1 VDTSLVQRSG
11 AYLSAAAVVLS
22 LIFVGL
28 EVRNNTVAARGATM
42 QAISDAST
50 TFFLTISLDKDFAE
64 LVVRIFDGETKAD
77 FSPIENQQL
86 VQNIGAF
93 MRGLENTYLQ
103 HREGLVP
110 DAVFE
115 SYGWNDGITSTPY
128 FRDYWEQNASGMIG
142 AEFMRFF
149 ESRKQIGPD

>member
-93 MRGLENTYLQ
+93 MRGLENTYL
-103 HREGLVP
+103 
-110 DAVFE
+110 
-115 SYGWNDGITSTPY
+115 
-128 FRDYWEQNASGMIG
+128 
-142 AEFMRFF
+142 
-149 ESRKQIGPD
+149 